1 MKIKSVDMI
10 SVGGLLAI
18 GSLMGIV
25 LRIVAG
31 I

>member
-1 MKIKSVDMI
+1 MKIKSVDMT
-10 SVGGLLAI
+10 SVGGLLVI